1 MLRNTSCKY
10 LLATL
15 LLCLLTLPGYAFKVK
30 KSGAIDLLAKDKR
43 YFYQHE
49 VGIYAIPCYSWLT
62 YKDTQGQQS
71 SGAFNVG
78 AGLDY
83 RFFFHQNVG
92 VSLGIQYMPYTGYY
106 NYDAF
111 EQTSSGID
119 NSDPLYPNNPYIY
132 VERYNVDE
140 IAKLHYLEAPIKL
153 LFITPSWNKVQ
164 LRTAIGINIGY
175 NIATQQSLTGFYDA
189 EMIYTDHNITLN
201 QSESLQLGRYTDITI
216 QSPQTVLGV
225 QIAALAE
232 IGIGIKLSE
241 RWQMNIDLYG
251 SYSLNNTHN
260 TYNSFIAMNKA
271 YQGIVTTNL
280 VGDIHPLAL
289 GARIGFSVYLG
300 NPKEEILPPWKKRKL
315 KGFNESL
322 DGYTNQSLLNETSQ
336 DTLATQA
343 ITLPEPV
350 TTPVA
355 TEPEVIEP
363 EIIEPEIMETDLVAT
378 EAITTETI
386 ESKTTETEAIT
397 EQEIIKAAI
406 IEPTVA
412 KPEVITAPKVVT
424 PIEPAVATPVAP
436 QPTITEPAKT
446 EPKALKPIVTDP
458 IVVEPKES
466 KAYKPRALNAPIL
479 FHLNSLE
486 LTKASSS
493 LFKHIVS
500 TLQDNPP
507 QKIIVIG
514 YTCNMGDESD
524 NLHLGKYR
532 AEKVKYLLEQNGLQ
546 HISIETETRGENN
559 PHLPNTTEN
568 NRKQNRCVDMI
579 YIY

>member
-355 TEPEVIEP
+355 TEPEMIEP
-363 EIIEPEIMETDLVAT
+363 E
-378 EAITTETI
+378 
-386 ESKTTETEAIT
+386 
-397 EQEIIKAAI
+397 I

-424 PIEPAVATPVAP
+424 LIEPAVATPVAP

-446 EPKALKPIVTDP
+446 EPQAIKPIVTEP

-514 YTCNMGDESD
+514 YTCNMGDESN

>member
-350 TTPVA
+350 TIPVT

-363 EIIEPEIMETDLVAT
+363 E
-378 EAITTETI
+378 
-386 ESKTTETEAIT
+386 
-397 EQEIIKAAI
+397 I

-424 PIEPAVATPVAP
+424 PIELAVATPVTP
-436 QPTITEPAKT
+436 QPTITKPVKT
-446 EPKALKPIVTDP
+446 EPQAIKPIVTEP

-546 HISIETETRGENN
+546 YISIETETRGENN

>member
-62 YKDTQGQQS
+62 YKDTHGQQS

-350 TTPVA
+350 TTPVVTA
-355 TEPEVIEP
+355 PEVIEP
-363 EIIEPEIMETDLVAT
+363 E
-378 EAITTETI
+378 
-386 ESKTTETEAIT
+386 
-397 EQEIIKAAI
+397 I

-446 EPKALKPIVTDP
+446 EPKAIKPIVTEP
-458 IVVEPKES
+458 FVGEPKES
-466 KAYKPRALNAPIL
+466 KTYKPRALNAPIL

>member
-1 MLRNTSCKY
+1 MLRNTTCKY

-350 TTPVA
+350 TTPVT

-363 EIIEPEIMETDLVAT
+363 EIIEPEKIET
-378 EAITTETI
+378 
-386 ESKTTETEAIT
+386 
-397 EQEIIKAAI
+397 
-406 IEPTVA
+406 
-412 KPEVITAPKVVT
+412 
-424 PIEPAVATPVAP
+424 PAVATPVAP

-446 EPKALKPIVTDP
+446 EPKAIKPIVTEP

>member
-355 TEPEVIEP
+355 TAPEVIEP
-363 EIIEPEIMETDLVAT
+363 E
-378 EAITTETI
+378 
-386 ESKTTETEAIT
+386 
-397 EQEIIKAAI
+397 I

-424 PIEPAVATPVAP
+424 PMEPAVDTPVAP

-446 EPKALKPIVTDP
+446 EPKAIKPIVTEP

-546 HISIETETRGENN
+546 YISIETETRGENN

>member
-175 NIATQQSLTGFYDA
+175 NIATKQSLTGFYDA

-363 EIIEPEIMETDLVAT
+363 EIIEP
-378 EAITTETI
+378 
-386 ESKTTETEAIT
+386 
-397 EQEIIKAAI
+397 
-406 IEPTVA
+406 TVA

-424 PIEPAVATPVAP
+424 LIEPAVATPVAP

-446 EPKALKPIVTDP
+446 EPKAIKPIVTEP